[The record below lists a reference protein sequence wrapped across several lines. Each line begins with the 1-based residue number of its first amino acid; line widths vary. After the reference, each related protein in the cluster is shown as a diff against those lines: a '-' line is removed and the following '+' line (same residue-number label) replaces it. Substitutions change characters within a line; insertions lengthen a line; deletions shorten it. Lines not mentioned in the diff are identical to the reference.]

1 MLKGYLI
8 WLASR
13 TERDL
18 STTSSIEKNN
28 KSRKLFL
35 STDFGKTFFKQMVPI
50 YTGKQMSYF
59 GKTFF
64 KQMVP
69 IYTGKQM
76 TKGARLIGFHD
87 SRFRKRIA

>member
-50 YTGKQMSYF
+50 YTGEQMSW
-59 GKTFF
+59 
-64 KQMVP
+64 
-69 IYTGKQM
+69 

-87 SRFRKRIA
+87 SCFRKRIA